1 MKYAL
6 FLCLSLFLFEIN
18 SFGENHTKWS
28 LKGAE
33 ERIEKYRKGNVELE
47 IYLPDGTLLPKGSLV
62 EIELQNHAFNFGI
75 SLTQMHAI
83 YDEPFRDNMLKY
95 VDHLFNYN
103 TIGFYWS
110 ANEREKGKWELNQ
123 NYQFGLD
130 WALENNKTV
139 RGHPLLWH
147 NSTPRWINSETRDV
161 DEIHKDILRHVRFLL
176 SNYPQIDEWDLYN
189 EAPSVTEIRDYIGQ
203 NHGVARWMD
212 SRGGQGPVV
221 KMLSD
226 ELQAIQPQ
234 AKGLINHFQHEHED
248 YHELISYCIDNDIP
262 IKSIGIQAHMQ
273 EDSNIWSE
281 EAMWDLLEDYS
292 KYDIP
297 IDLTEVTICSCETVA
312 DWKEMRAWQDS
323 IKEARRAGKEKPK
336 RQTSSKYEKYQAE
349 YAHDFYTLAFSHPA
363 VKTIV
368 LWALSD
374 KGSWREFPAGVF
386 DDKGKPKPIYHTLN
400 KLIKNKWHTHAKGK
414 IIVEGQVPVRGFY
427 GTYLLK
433 IKHQNKSYTT
443 SFDLIE
449 NLDESIKIYL

>member
-1 MKYAL
+1 MKFAL
-6 FLCLSLFLFEIN
+6 FLCLSLFLFETH

-83 YDEPFRDNMLKY
+83 YDEPFRDNMLNY

-110 ANEREKGKWELNQ
+110 ANEREKGKWELNK

-234 AKGLINHFQHEHED
+234 AKGLINHFQYEHED

-281 EAMWDLLEDYS
+281 EVMWNLLEDYS

-297 IDLTEVTICSCETVA
+297 IDLTEVTICSCETVT

>member
-1 MKYAL
+1 MKKAP
-6 FLCLSLFLFEIN
+6 FLVAEISANHCGKLSLAKKLINCAKLNGADAVKLQTYTADTMTIN
-18 SFGENHTKWS
+18 SNHKSFIVKDGLW
-28 LKGAE
+28 KGY
-33 ERIEKYRKGNVELE
+33 KL
-47 IYLPDGTLLPKGSLV
+47 
-62 EIELQNHAFNFGI
+62 
-75 SLTQMHAI
+75 
-83 YDEPFRDNMLKY
+83 
-95 VDHLFNYN
+95 
-103 TIGFYWS
+103 
-110 ANEREKGKWELNQ
+110 
-123 NYQFGLD
+123 
-130 WALENNKTV
+130 
-139 RGHPLLWH
+139 
-147 NSTPRWINSETRDV
+147 
-161 DEIHKDILRHVRFLL
+161 
-176 SNYPQIDEWDLYN
+176 WDLYN

-281 EAMWDLLEDYS
+281 EVMWNLLEDYS

-414 IIVEGQVPVRGFY
+414 IIVDGQVPVRGFY

>member
-1 MKYAL
+1 MKFAL
-6 FLCLSLFLFEIN
+6 FLCLSLFLFETN

-226 ELQAIQPQ
+226 ELQAIQPN

-281 EAMWDLLEDYS
+281 EVMWNLLEDYS

>member
-6 FLCLSLFLFEIN
+6 FLCLSLFLFEAN

-83 YDEPFRDNMLKY
+83 YDEPFRDNMLNY

-110 ANEREKGKWELNQ
+110 ANEREKGKWELNK

-234 AKGLINHFQHEHED
+234 AKGLINHFQYEHED

-281 EAMWDLLEDYS
+281 EVMWNLLEDYS

-297 IDLTEVTICSCETVA
+297 IDLTEVTICSCETVT
-312 DWKEMRAWQDS
+312 DWKEMRSWQDS

>member
-1 MKYAL
+1 MKFFL
-6 FLCLSLFLFEIN
+6 IICSFLCVFENNLLAEKHI
-18 SFGENHTKWS
+18 KWE

-33 ERIEKYRKGNVELE
+33 ERIEKFRKGNVELE
-47 IYLPDGTLLPKGSLV
+47 IYLPDGTLLPVGSMV
-62 EIELQNHAFNFGI
+62 EIELQKHDFNFGI

-83 YDEPFRDNMLKY
+83 YDEPFRDKMLKY

-103 TIGFYWS
+103 TVGFYWS
-110 ANEREKGKWELNQ
+110 ANEKEKGKWQLNKY
-123 NYQFGLD
+123 YQFGLD

-161 DEIHKDILRHVRFLL
+161 DEIHDDIITHVRYLL
-176 SNYPQIDEWDLYN
+176 SNYPEIDEWDLYN

-226 ELQAIQPQ
+226 ELQSIQPQ
-234 AKGLINHFQHEHED
+234 AEGLINHFQHEHED
-248 YHELISYCIDNDIP
+248 YHNLIKYCLDNNIP

-273 EDSNIWSE
+273 EDSNIWTE
-281 EAMWDLLEDYS
+281 EVMWDLLEDYS
-292 KYDIP
+292 AYGIP
-297 IDLTEVTICSCETVA
+297 IDLTEVTICSCAPVA

-336 RQTSSKYEKYQAE
+336 RKTSSKYENYQAE
-349 YAHDFYTLAFSHPA
+349 YAHDFYTLAFSHPS
-363 VKTIV
+363 VDTIV

-386 DDKGKPKPIYHTLN
+386 DDKGKPKPIYQTLN

-427 GTYLLK
+427 GTYSLK
-433 IKHQNKSYTT
+433 IKHLNQFYKAD
-443 SFDLIE
+443 FDLMK
-449 NLDESIKIYL
+449 NSDKPIKIYL

>member
-1 MKYAL
+1 MKFAL
-6 FLCLSLFLFEIN
+6 FLYLSLFLFEAN

-83 YDEPFRDNMLKY
+83 YDEPFRDNMLNY

-110 ANEREKGKWELNQ
+110 ANEREKGKWELNK

-226 ELQAIQPQ
+226 ELQAIQPH

-281 EAMWDLLEDYS
+281 EVMWNLLEDYS

-297 IDLTEVTICSCETVA
+297 IDLTEVTICSCETVT

>member
-6 FLCLSLFLFEIN
+6 FLCLSLFLFEAN

-83 YDEPFRDNMLKY
+83 YDEPFRDNMLNY

-110 ANEREKGKWELNQ
+110 ANEREKGKWELNK

-203 NHGVARWMD
+203 NHGVARWVD

-281 EAMWDLLEDYS
+281 EVMWNLLEDYS

-414 IIVEGQVPVRGFY
+414 IIVDGQVPVRGFY

>member
-6 FLCLSLFLFEIN
+6 FLCLSLFLFEAN

-47 IYLPDGTLLPKGSLV
+47 IYLPDGTLLPKGSYV
-62 EIELQNHAFNFGI
+62 EIELKNHAFNFGI

-83 YDEPFRDNMLKY
+83 YDEPFRDNMLNY

-110 ANEREKGKWELNQ
+110 ANEREKGKWELNK

-281 EAMWDLLEDYS
+281 EVMWNLLEDYS

-414 IIVEGQVPVRGFY
+414 IIVDGQVPVRGFY

>member
-1 MKYAL
+1 MKFAL
-6 FLCLSLFLFEIN
+6 FLSLSLFLFETN

-47 IYLPDGTLLPKGSLV
+47 IYLPDGALLPKGTLV

-83 YDEPFRDNMLKY
+83 YDEPFRDNMLNY

-281 EAMWDLLEDYS
+281 EVMWNLLEDYS

-297 IDLTEVTICSCETVA
+297 IDLTEVTICSCETVT

-323 IKEARRAGKEKPK
+323 IKDARRAGKEKPK
-336 RQTSSKYEKYQAE
+336 RKTSSKYEKYQAE

>member
-6 FLCLSLFLFEIN
+6 FLCLSLFLFEAN

-47 IYLPDGTLLPKGSLV
+47 IYLPDGTLLPKGSYV
-62 EIELQNHAFNFGI
+62 EIELKNHAFNFGI

-83 YDEPFRDNMLKY
+83 YDEPFRDNMLNY

-110 ANEREKGKWELNQ
+110 ANEREKGKWELNK

-281 EAMWDLLEDYS
+281 EVMWNLLEDYS

>member
-1 MKYAL
+1 MKFAL
-6 FLCLSLFLFEIN
+6 FLCLSLFLFETI

-83 YDEPFRDNMLKY
+83 YDEPFRDNMLNY

-281 EAMWDLLEDYS
+281 EVMWNLLEDYS